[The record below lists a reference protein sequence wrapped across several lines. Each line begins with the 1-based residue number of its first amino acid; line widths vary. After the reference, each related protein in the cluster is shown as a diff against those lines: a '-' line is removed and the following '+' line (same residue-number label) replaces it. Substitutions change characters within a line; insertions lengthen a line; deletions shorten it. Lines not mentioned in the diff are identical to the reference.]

1 MKAEKSGAA
10 GHLAAVERLWAQGIT
25 GAGLKWLSAFNPIWL
40 LIVPVVVIV
49 GGLLVTV
56 FWLSFIRGLP
66 GTPEA
71 RYTVENYLR
80 LYTDPFVVTALSNT
94 LRFAL
99 MTVVVALF
107 FGVSIAWLVE
117 RTDLPGKAAIYTVM
131 SVSILLPGF
140 FVAMGWLFLLHPRI
154 GMINLWLVRT
164 FNLAQAPL
172 SITTVAGMGWVQGL
186 SLASLA
192 FILTAASFRSMDPA
206 LEEAATVHGAGFI
219 QMLRRVFA
227 PLVLPG
233 LLASSIYIF
242 TIGIGAFDTPAI
254 IGLSNRVYTFSTFVY
269 AQSVTGDSLPEYGP
283 IAAMSGLVAV
293 IAIVLSAWYGSVIK
307 KANRYQVVTG
317 KGYRPRQYELGKW
330 VWPAWLFI
338 GVYFLLSKILPFL
351 LLIWAAGLP
360 YFQPPSLKAL
370 DSFSFQNFSS
380 IPVDLLARGA
390 KNTAIL
396 MVVVPTLSLF
406 VSFAFSWMVVRSR
419 SRFRALID
427 FFAFLPH
434 AVPGIVFGVGALFV
448 ALFVLKGLPL
458 YGSLTLL
465 AIVYV
470 VDRLSF
476 GTRVLNSALIQ
487 IHHELEEAAAICGA
501 GGLRIARSVLAPLVW
516 PALLNGWLWMVLL
529 TLRELTLAT
538 ILFSPS
544 NITMPVVV
552 WNIWISGNFGI
563 ASAITLLLLAGL
575 TPLVV
580 LYWLVGMRGV
590 PGSRAGV
597 SS

>member
-1 MKAEKSGAA
+1 MKSERP
-10 GHLAAVERLWAQGIT
+10 GHAVELTATPGVEERPQMLRRLL
-25 GAGLKWLSAFNPIWL
+25 AGFNPVWL
-40 LIVPVVVIV
+40 LIAPVILIV
-49 GGLLVTV
+49 AGMLVTV

-71 RYTVENYLR
+71 TYTFENYLR
-80 LYTDPFVVTALSNT
+80 LYTDPFVITALKNT
-94 LRFAL
+94 LGFAGI
-99 MTVVVALF
+99 TVLVALF
-107 FGVSIAWLVE
+107 FGISISWLVE
-117 RTDLPGKAAIYTVM
+117 RTNLPGKSVIYTVM
-131 SVSILLPGF
+131 SLGILLPGF

-154 GMINLWLVRT
+154 GMVNLWLMR
-164 FNLAQAPL
+164 LLGLSQAPL
-172 SITTVAGMGWVQGL
+172 SITTVTGMGWVQGL

-192 FILTAASFRSMDPA
+192 FVLTSASFRSMDPA
-206 LEEAATVHGAGFI
+206 LEEAATVHGAGFG
-219 QMLRRVFA
+219 QMLKRVFM
-227 PLVLPG
+227 PLVFPG

-242 TIGIGAFDTPAI
+242 TIGIGSFDTPAI
-254 IGLSNRVYTFSTFVY
+254 IGLSNRIYTFSTFVY

-293 IAIVLSAWYGSVIK
+293 VAVLLSSWYGTVIT

-330 VWPAWLFI
+330 MVPAWLFI
-338 GVYFLLSKILPFL
+338 GIYFLLSKVIPL
-351 LLIWAAGLP
+351 LLVIWAACLP
-360 YFQPPSLKAL
+360 YFQPPSMQAL
-370 DSFSFQNFSS
+370 GSLSLQNFRS
-380 IPVDLLARGA
+380 IPLDLLARGA

-396 MVVVPTLSLF
+396 MGVVPTLAIL
-406 VSFAFSWMVVRSR
+406 VSFAFSWMVVRSQ
-419 SRFRALID
+419 SRFRAVID

-434 AVPGIVFGVGALFV
+434 AVPGIIFGVGALFV

-501 GGLRIARSVLAPLVW
+501 SGLRIARSVLAPLVW
-516 PALLNGWLWMVLL
+516 PALLNSWLWMALL

-538 ILFSPS
+538 VLFSPS

-552 WNIWISGNFGI
+552 WNIWISGNFGV
-563 ASAITLLLLAGL
+563 ASAITLVLLASL
-575 TPLVV
+575 APLVMI
-580 LYWLVGMRGV
+580 YWIFGRRQTAWAQSGEMK
-590 PGSRAGV
+590 
-597 SS
+597 